1 MVNIEKMFS
10 SKKIVFVEFLN
21 LAFMIHNI
29 WIVETH
35 LLLLKNLFM
44 MGIYKNCLHIE
55 TEILTITIATI
66 NLLECTVETQPRLV
80 LRVLF

>member
-29 WIVETH
+29 WIVETD

-66 NLLECTVETQPRLV
+66 NLFECILWAILSV
-80 LRVLF
+80 FFKF